1 MLNYIDDSI
10 FKFNAQSFM
19 LDYETALRKSLTTC
33 FPQVALKGCW
43 FHYCQAIR
51 RKITTN
57 FKSLMPLIRG
67 NKQLSLCYHKLLALP
82 LLPAYAIPDVAGKIE
97 SDVKI
102 CVKNDS
108 FDDFLRYFK
117 KQWLQKVIVIFLYS
131 IFSRTLIIL
140 LPDWT

>member
-1 MLNYIDDSI
+1 MTYRQKTLTYRFFGRYVIYEKNYFVQILPQRNSSNSTLHHI
-10 FKFNAQSFM
+10 MVLHAGLS
-19 LDYETALRKSLTTC
+19 LCLEHLRGPALYAC
-33 FPQVALKGCW
+33 A
-43 FHYCQAIR
+43 
-51 RKITTN
+51 TN
-57 FKSLMPLIRG
+57 L
-67 NKQLSLCYHKLLALP
+67 LCYHKLLALP
-82 LLPAYAIPDVAGKIE
+82 LLPAYAILDVFKKIE